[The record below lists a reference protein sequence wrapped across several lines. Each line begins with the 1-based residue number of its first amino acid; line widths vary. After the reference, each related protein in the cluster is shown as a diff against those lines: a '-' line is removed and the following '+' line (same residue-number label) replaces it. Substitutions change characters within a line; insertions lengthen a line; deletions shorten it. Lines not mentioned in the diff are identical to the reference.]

1 MKAAILGR
9 KVGMTTLYT
18 EDGRQVPVT
27 MIVAGPCPVV
37 RLKTEESD
45 GYKSVL
51 VGFEETAENKL
62 IKPILGQFKK
72 NNIKPQKLLKEFREL
87 EGDLKIGDTIT
98 VESFAKGDKVK
109 ISGTSKGHGFQG
121 VVKRHHFGGIGMIT
135 HGQSDRV
142 RHPGSIG
149 SSSYPSKVLKG
160 LRMAGQMGNKRI
172 SVRNLEIV
180 EIFPEENLLLIKGS
194 VPGGKNG
201 LLEIIKG

>member
-18 EDGRQVPVT
+18 EDGRQLPVT

-62 IKPILGQFKK
+62 IKPDLGQFKK

-87 EGDLKIGDTIT
+87 EGDLKIGDNIT
-98 VESFAKGDKVK
+98 VESFTKGDKVK
-109 ISGTSKGHGFQG
+109 ISGTSKGHGYQG

-149 SSSYPSKVLKG
+149 SSSYPSRVLKG

-180 EIFPEENLLLIKGS
+180 EIFPDQNLLLVKGS